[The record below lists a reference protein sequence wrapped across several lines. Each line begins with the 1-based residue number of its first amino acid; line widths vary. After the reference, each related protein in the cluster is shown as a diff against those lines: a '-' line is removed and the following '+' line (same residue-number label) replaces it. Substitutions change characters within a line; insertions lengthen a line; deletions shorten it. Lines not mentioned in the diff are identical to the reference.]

1 MLYILI
7 VLMVLKNSTMTKKI
21 LVFYLI
27 ISGNNFVLSLLH

>member
-7 VLMVLKNSTMTKKI
+7 MLMIPKNLTMTKKI
-21 LVFYLI
+21 LVLYLI